1 MSVWVWIA
9 IGVGSLIAFSLVGGL
24 VIARVLGSIGREVSQ
39 VLEAEA
45 EAWATAPLTH
55 ATQERV
61 DIAPDEV
68 ILRPQTARS
77 RQEEFVASGH
87 PDRAGQPPRAA
98 PPDASSRVPPRAGAR
113 RLHRSPLAPGTRPNP
128 QHLRR

>member
-9 IGVGSLIAFSLVGGL
+9 IGAGSLIAFSLLAGL
-24 VIARVLGSIGREVSQ
+24 VIARVLGSIGREVSH

-61 DIAPDEV
+61 GIAPDEV
-68 ILRPQTARS
+68 ISRPQTVRS

-87 PDRAGQPPRAA
+87 PARAGQPPRAA
-98 PPDASSRVPPRAGAR
+98 PPDASPGFPPRALEPDDGYTGR
-113 RLHRSPLAPGTRPNP
+113 R
-128 QHLRR
+128 